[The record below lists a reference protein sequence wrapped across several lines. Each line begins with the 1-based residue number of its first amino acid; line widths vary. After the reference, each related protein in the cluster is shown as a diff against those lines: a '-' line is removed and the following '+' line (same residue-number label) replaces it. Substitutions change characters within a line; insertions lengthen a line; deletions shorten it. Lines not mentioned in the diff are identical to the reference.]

1 MYVTDETL
9 RESLLNMSTAF
20 IGRVVSVNTATATA
34 SVQPLS
40 MMKQFGSPA
49 KKRAPIQDVPILHH
63 VGHWKLV
70 KQSLTV
76 TDTYTGGG
84 SISPNPH
91 PAPANQGHI
100 QFDPIRAGDIVFCVC
115 ADREISA
122 TRKGQFATPALGHH
136 EISNAVIVGLIV

>member
-20 IGRVVSVNTATATA
+20 IGRVVSVNIGAATA

-40 MMKQFGSPA
+40 MMKQYGTAA

-70 KQSLTV
+70 KQSLNCTE
-76 TDTYTGGG
+76 G

-100 QFDPIRAGDIVFCVC
+100 QFDPIKPGDTVFCVC